1 MKKRMFKSYSISY
14 LLIIILLGVLM
25 ACQNKNEATLPRNEQ
40 LHQLFDQYW
49 EQRLQ
54 NFPLEATAYGDSSYN
69 DQLPVLFSA
78 TNRDKLRRF
87 YLQNLEAS
95 KKIKEPLNPEDA
107 ISKEL
112 FEYEM
117 QINLDAFNYPGYHM
131 PINQFWSFTLEFP
144 QLGSGS
150 GNQPFKTEK
159 DYRDFLKRMQLF
171 QGWCDTAIQNMK
183 EGMSQGIVLP
193 QILAS
198 KVIPQLQQVLT
209 TDPTKNIFYQPIHQM
224 PASFNDSLKKALS
237 NAYFYEISHSII
249 PSYARLKVFF
259 EKEYLPACRQSFG
272 LDALPKGKEWYQ
284 YLIRYYT
291 TTNLSPDTIYQMGIQ
306 EVDRLTA
313 EMEKVKAQVGFKGD
327 LQSFFDYLNHDPQF
341 FPFTSAQA
349 VLDSF
354 WAINRIQEPF
364 LKKMFKAV
372 PKTKFEIRQT
382 EAYRAASASAEY
394 NAGSEDGT
402 RPGIFYTPILDP
414 RKFNIVGMETLFL
427 HEAIPGHHYQISLQ
441 QENKELPAFRKFLGY
456 SAYAEGWALYTET
469 LGPELGLFKNPY
481 QYFGH
486 LSDAMHRAIRLV
498 VDVAIHTRQ
507 MSRDSA
513 IAYMR
518 SHERISLEEATA
530 EIERYMAIP
539 GQALSYKIGQ
549 FKIMELRKKYE
560 QQLGNRFSLADFHEQ
575 ILNGGNMPL
584 EVLEKKLQGWADNF

>member
-1 MKKRMFKSYSISY
+1 
-14 LLIIILLGVLM
+14 
-25 ACQNKNEATLPRNEQ
+25 
-40 LHQLFDQYW
+40 
-49 EQRLQ
+49 
-54 NFPLEATAYGDSSYN
+54 
-69 DQLPVLFSA
+69 LPVIFSA

-87 YLQNLEAS
+87 YQQNLEAS

-341 FPFTSAQA
+341 FPFTSAQS

-414 RKFNIVGMETLFL
+414 RKFNIVGMETLFCMKPYPDIITKF
-427 HEAIPGHHYQISLQ
+427 HC
-441 QENKELPAFRKFLGY
+441 NKKIKSFPPFVNFWVTVPMPKVG
-456 SAYAEGWALYTET
+456 LYIQKPWDQNWGCSKILINILDTLVMPCTEPSVWWWT
-469 LGPELGLFKNPY
+469 WPF
-481 QYFGH
+481 
-486 LSDAMHRAIRLV
+486 
-498 VDVAIHTRQ
+498 IH
-507 MSRDSA
+507 D
-513 IAYMR
+513 
-518 SHERISLEEATA
+518 
-530 EIERYMAIP
+530 
-539 GQALSYKIGQ
+539 K
-549 FKIMELRKKYE
+549 
-560 QQLGNRFSLADFHEQ
+560 
-575 ILNGGNMPL
+575 
-584 EVLEKKLQGWADNF
+584 